1 MSLRKILPII
11 FLSILTNIFSAC
23 EDEDGD
29 ETKISYYDEN
39 ESHRGGEDCMN
50 CHYYDGPGEYWFH
63 IAGTVY
69 DSTLTNIY
77 PGATVKL
84 YSEPNGSGELIYSL
98 EVDQLGNFYS
108 TEQIDFGN
116 GLYPVVQGNELNS
129 NMLSAITTGRCN
141 SCHGNSQDVIW
152 TK

>member
-1 MSLRKILPII
+1 MNVRKIILII
-11 FLSILTNIFSAC
+11 FLLIPSLIFIAC

-29 ETKISYYDEN
+29 EIKISYYDGK
-39 ESHRGGEDCMN
+39 ESHRAGEDCMN
-50 CHYYDGPGEYWFH
+50 CHFYGGSGEYWFQ
-63 IAGTVY
+63 IAGTLY

-77 PGATVKL
+77 PGGTVKL
-84 YSEPNGSGELIYSL
+84 YSEPNGGGELKNTIK
-98 EVDQLGNFYS
+98 VDALGNFYS

-116 GLYPVVQGNELNS
+116 GLYPTVQGDELNK